1 MKNLLVKMLFPVS
14 VAILISGCNKEVTV
28 EDGAVV
34 NATIIDSSN
43 KSGLSDDNSN
53 LYKFKNFIIYPVYAK
68 GGFVDL
74 NEDGIYNKNIESKLQ
89 FEMQASKGKVIT
101 AITTLLSKMTST
113 QVNTFKKDLDINDL
127 YKLPSEDK
135 HIYIL
140 SELIVE
146 KFITKDT
153 TLLNNQDIEDIKSK
167 YKEFD
172 FNIDASLSTKE
183 FAKKRET
190 LQIKKLRELGKI
202 KENLALDL
210 DNQIPN
216 IDVSN
221 IINAFEGELVNLD
234 ASKSFD
240 VDGEI
245 VSFKW
250 SEGNSILSEDETFV
264 KNDFTL
270 GTHIITLVIS
280 DDKGAK
286 ASDEIIVNINKKIEN
301 KAPIAKAGND
311 RSIKEGESISFDGSL
326 STDSDGEIVSYQWT
340 YKGLSL
346 SNEKTFTK
354 NDFEVGTHTITLE
367 VTDNKGSSSSD
378 TLVVE
383 VTKDI
388 VIDEYIKIHEIQGE
402 SSSTAMANQTV
413 SVEAIVIADY
423 QDKGVKGF
431 YIQEEDSQIDNNE
444 NTSEGIFVYDKNN
457 LLDVSVGD
465 KVRVSGTAAEFYNLT
480 QIKDL
485 TSVSIVSSNNTLPSE
500 KIITLPMD
508 SSNSY
513 EKYEGML
520 VKYTQDLNVTDLYNL
535 GKYGEVLLTSANR
548 LWIPTQIANP
558 GDEAN
563 TISNANKLNQIIL
576 DDLINGSYP
585 KILVHPKDGLS
596 KSNVIRV
603 GDKTSNLK
611 AVMSYGFNKYRLL
624 PIAEVEFTQS
634 NPRPNTIEVAGNLK
648 VASINVLNYFRTI
661 DDGSSICGSHT
672 QGCRGADSIEERD
685 RQNAKMIIALE
696 KMDADIIG
704 LMEIE
709 NDGGITAKYIAD
721 SLTGYDYVRNPKGE
735 SFLGDDVITV
745 AFLYKKDK
753 VQLVGNSKTI
763 KNGQYQSIFDTRNRK
778 PLAQTF
784 KHIETKEVFTV
795 INNHYKSKGSG
806 CGAGD
811 DSTNG
816 QGNCNGTRTKA
827 SEDILTWIEDLKTSI
842 KDNDFLIIGDLNA
855 YAKEDPIVTLENGGF
870 KNLDGNTQTYSYIYY
885 GQAGT
890 LDYALASNTLNTK
903 VKEVKRWFINS
914 DEAWVFDYNND
925 TSSKNYGKPKPS
937 NYLSDVYEAN
947 EFRMSDHDPIIV
959 GFDFKEGNTDTNKA
973 PIANAGEDKVLDEGS
988 TVSFDGSLSSD
999 SEGSIVSY
1007 EWKEGNTIL
1016 STEMMFSKNDLAV
1029 GVHNITLIVTDDKG
1043 LTSFDNILVTI
1054 NSTTTTPPSLGSK
1067 VFISEYVEGGG
1078 NNKALEIYNGSDK
1091 TISMSDYKL
1100 IRYSNGKTSGANITL
1115 DEVLVNPNEVFV
1127 IVHSSAN
1134 SDFKTKAD
1142 QLSGNISHNGDDAYS
1157 LVLNSNDE
1165 VLDVFG
1171 QIGFD
1176 PGSSWSV
1183 NSVSTKDRTL
1193 RRKTNINSGDTIASD
1208 VFDPS
1213 LQWDSFPKDTYDGL
1227 GIK

>member
-1 MKNLLVKMLFPVS
+1 VKNLLVKMLFPVS

-585 KILVHPKDGLS
+585 KTLVHPKDGLS

-1193 RRKTNINSGDTIASD
+1193 RRKTNITSGDTIASD